1 MPPPAGSSGRARHLA
16 AALLTG
22 VQAEYGLP
30 VDQRALY
37 LIQLLVSELVINAR
51 KYVPGPVLMDLRIVG
66 DTVEVQVR
74 DSNSVL
80 PLARAADAGRV
91 GQHGLEIVMA
101 VAQSFEAHREP
112 VGKRICV
119 RIALLNDPGGAITGR
134 TPH

>member
-1 MPPPAGSSGRARHLA
+1 MPSPAGSSGRARHLA

-22 VQAEYGLP
+22 LQAEHGPP
-30 VDQRALY
+30 VDQRALD
-37 LIQLLVSELVINAR
+37 LIQLVVSELVINAR
-51 KYVPGPVLMDLRIVG
+51 KYVPGPVLMDLRSVG
-66 DTVEVQVR
+66 DTVEVQVW
-74 DSNSVL
+74 DSNSAL
-80 PLARAADAGRV
+80 PLARAADAGWV

-119 RIALLNDPGGAITGR
+119 RIALLNDPGGAITAR